1 MKLLKNRAFAIFVLI
16 AAIAASSFY
25 GLSKGPR
32 ISAPEGGGELDTHI
46 STKDVSQYV
55 VDDAHILS
63 GGTENT
69 IDIYNANWAR
79 DYKSVL
85 AVVTVRD
92 AGAYG
97 GDIADAAWSWA
108 AELELY
114 EDDALLLIDAGAP
127 DAYLL
132 SSGRF
137 GDRFNNSE
145 AQFVNDYLY
154 PPAEAGDW
162 DRGVLE
168 LFAQTHLLISSGSGG
183 GGGYGGGS
191 LLLSLVPVLILLIVL
206 IAVFSAI
213 DSMRYRTWYGRY
225 GGMPVPPVVYRP
237 IFWWHRPGSAWAR
250 RRRPPPPPP
259 PRRPPGGPGGPGG
272 GPRPPMGGGFSGG
285 SRGAFGGGSRGG
297 FTGGSRG
304 SFGGSSRGGFSGG
317 SRGGSFGGGV
327 FGGGSRGGF
336 TGGSRGSF
344 GGGSR
349 GSFGGGSR
357 GGGFGG
363 GRRR

>member
-1 MKLLKNRAFAIFVLI
+1 MKLLKSRGFAILVLI

-25 GLSKGPR
+25 GLSKAPR
-32 ISAPEGGGELDTHI
+32 VPTPEGGAALDTHI

-63 GGTENT
+63 GSTENT

-85 AVVTVRD
+85 AVVTVQD
-92 AGAYG
+92 ASAYG
-97 GDIADAAWSWA
+97 GDIADAAWSWVY
-108 AELELY
+108 ELELY

-145 AQFVNDYLY
+145 GQFVNDYLY

-168 LFAQTHLLISSGSGG
+168 LFAQTHLLISSKSGG
-183 GGGYGGGS
+183 GSGYGGSS
-191 LLLSLVPVLILLIVL
+191 LLWSLLPVICLLIALAVLLSL
-206 IAVFSAI
+206 I
-213 DSMRYRTWYGRY
+213 DRMRYRTWYGRY
-225 GGMPVPPVVYRP
+225 GTMAVPPVVYRP

-250 RRRPPPPPP
+250 RRRPPPPPG
-259 PRRPPGGPGGPGG
+259 RPGGPGGFGG
-272 GPRPPMGGGFSGG
+272 GPRPPLGGGFSGG
-285 SRGAFGGGSRGG
+285 ARGSFG
-297 FTGGSRG
+297 GGSRG
-304 SFGGSSRGGFSGG
+304 SFGGG
-317 SRGGSFGGGV
+317 SRGGSFGGGSRGSFGGGSRGGS

-336 TGGSRGSF
+336 GGGSRGGFS
-344 GGGSR
+344 GGSR